1 MATTAVL
8 ENAGG
13 RRRWI
18 ALGVVCLAM
27 LMNTLDGSVVNVA
40 LPTIQSDLN
49 FSQSNLSWVVN
60 AYLITF
66 GSFLLLSGRL
76 GDLIGRKKV
85 FLSGVAIFT
94 AASAV
99 CGLADSQGL
108 LIAARFAQGL
118 GGAVSSSVI
127 IALIITE
134 FPQPA
139 ERARAMSA
147 YIFVAVGGGSL
158 GLLVGGFL
166 TQTVSWHW
174 IFFVNIPIGIV
185 TLVLGS
191 MLLEESG
198 GLGIDRSLDV
208 LGSFLV
214 TGALMVGIY
223 GIVKATEY
231 GWLSSHTYEFVGL
244 AVLMLVAFFV
254 LESRISNPI
263 LPLRVFRIPGLMG
276 TSAVRGLVSA
286 GMWATFFLGALFL
299 ERVKGFGAL
308 DTGLA
313 FMPMTIAVG
322 ALSLGIVA
330 KLVSRFGPVRVMLP
344 GLAGVAIALLLLATT
359 GEHTSYFPRIFITF
373 LIFGLGAGSSF
384 VPLLTIA
391 MARVPKADAGVASGV
406 VNVSMQISAA
416 IGLAVLATI
425 STDHAK
431 TLSDRGHTLKSSLTG
446 GYQLAFWVA
455 LGCVLVGIVLALLIL
470 RNPDQSVPVE
480 IDREIEASVEALVE
494 V

>member
-1 MATTAVL
+1 MATTALL

-40 LPTIQSDLN
+40 LPAIQSDLN

-85 FLSGVAIFT
+85 FLSGVALFT
-94 AASAV
+94 VASAF

-108 LIAARFAQGL
+108 LIAGRFAQGL

-134 FPQPA
+134 FPKPA

-191 MLLEESG
+191 MLLEESE

-223 GIVKATEY
+223 GIVKATQF
-231 GWLSSHTYEFVGL
+231 GWLSTHTYEFVGL
-244 AVLMLVAFFV
+244 AVLMLGAFFA
-254 LESRISNPI
+254 LESRIANPI
-263 LPLRVFRIPGLMG
+263 LPLRVFRIPGLIQ
-276 TSAVRGLVSA
+276 TSIVRGFLSA
-286 GMWATFFLGALFL
+286 GMWATFFLGALYL
-299 ERVKGFGAL
+299 ERVKGFGEL

-313 FMPMTIAVG
+313 FMPMTVAVG
-322 ALSLGIVA
+322 ALSLGITA

-344 GLAGVAIALLLLATT
+344 GLAGVALALLLLATT
-359 GEHTSYFPRIFITF
+359 GEHTSYFPRIFLTF

-391 MARVPKADAGVASGV
+391 MARVPKADAGIASGV

-425 STDHAK
+425 STDRAK
-431 TLSDRGHTLKSSLTG
+431 TLTEHGHSLSSALTG

-455 LGCVLVGIVLALLIL
+455 LGCVLVGLTIAVLVLKS
-470 RNPDQSVPVE
+470 PDQTPVE
-480 IDREIEASVEALVE
+480 VDKAAEAAVEVLVEA
-494 V
+494 